1 MLEVINMDDLEK
13 RLKTL
18 TEPEIAGILLLE
30 LGNLRKRGIID
41 FDVYMKARKM
51 WGI

>member
-1 MLEVINMDDLEK
+1 MGDLET
-13 RLKTL
+13 RLKNL
-18 TEPEIAGILLLE
+18 TEPEMTGILLLE
-30 LGNLRKRGIID
+30 LCNLRKRGVID

>member
-1 MLEVINMDDLEK
+1 MDDLES
-13 RLKTL
+13 RLKNL

-30 LGNLRKRGIID
+30 LSNLRKRGVID
-41 FDVYMKARKM
+41 FNEYIKARKM

>member
-1 MLEVINMDDLEK
+1 MDDLES

-30 LGNLRKRGIID
+30 LNNLRKRGVID
-41 FDVYMKARKM
+41 FNEYIKTRQM

>member
-1 MLEVINMDDLEK
+1 MLEATNMSYLEN

-30 LGNLRKRGIID
+30 LGNLRKRGVID